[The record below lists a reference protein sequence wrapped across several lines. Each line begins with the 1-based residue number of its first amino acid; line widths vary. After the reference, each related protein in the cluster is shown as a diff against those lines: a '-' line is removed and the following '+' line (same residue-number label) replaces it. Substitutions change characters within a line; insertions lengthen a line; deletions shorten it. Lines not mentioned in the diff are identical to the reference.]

1 MSILFLALRVLGVV
15 LLAVLALAAVAML
28 LPAGLD
34 IRWRR
39 GGPLEVW
46 LTAGPLRRKFFPF
59 PEETPPGGKKNA
71 AKVPDAAPSAAP
83 KAPEPAEKSG
93 GGPPPEVPPA
103 PEPPQ
108 AETAAPA
115 KPAAASPEE
124 EFEAMLGKLMS
135 DPMRHVRRG
144 QQWAKGPGRFL
155 LARLRVRHRMHRLDG
170 DGAGCGRHRGD
181 LRRADGRLQHRLGD
195 PAGSCGRQSRRAAPG
210 TGFYRRARRRTLFC
224 LPNHGKNVYNSSN
237 GAADHAG
244 RRQTEGG
251 AGAAQGSR
259 QQISR
264 PIKIPDIFPE

>member
-59 PEETPPGGKKNA
+59 PAETPPGGKKNA
-71 AKVPDAAPSAAP
+71 P
-83 KAPEPAEKSG
+83 KAPAPAEKSG

-115 KPAAASPEE
+115 KPAASSPEE

-155 LARLRVRHRMHRLDG
+155 LARLRVRHLRIVWTVTEQDAAATAVTYGALMAACNTAWAILRDHVDAKADELRLEPDFTGERAAERCFACQITARMYIIVATALLTMQ
-170 DGAGCGRHRGD
+170 A
-181 LRRADGRLQHRLGD
+181 A
-195 PAGSCGRQSRRAAPG
+195 AKRRAA
-210 TGFYRRARRRTLFC
+210 RARRRAS
-224 LPNHGKNVYNSSN
+224 G
-237 GAADHAG
+237 GRQAG
-244 RRQTEGG
+244 
-251 AGAAQGSR
+251 
-259 QQISR
+259 
-264 PIKIPDIFPE
+264 P

>member
-28 LPAGLD
+28 LLAGLD

-59 PEETPPGGKKNA
+59 
-71 AKVPDAAPSAAP
+71 
-83 KAPEPAEKSG
+83 PEPAEKSG

-155 LARLRVRHRMHRLDG
+155 LARLRVRHLRIVWTVTEQDAAATAVTYGALMAACNTAWAILRDHVDAKADELRLEPDFTGERAAERCFACQITARMYIIVATALLTMQ
-170 DGAGCGRHRGD
+170 A
-181 LRRADGRLQHRLGD
+181 A
-195 PAGSCGRQSRRAAPG
+195 AKRRAA
-210 TGFYRRARRRTLFC
+210 RARRRD
-224 LPNHGKNVYNSSN
+224 P
-237 GAADHAG
+237 
-244 RRQTEGG
+244 
-251 AGAAQGSR
+251 GSR
-259 QQISR
+259 
-264 PIKIPDIFPE
+264 

>member
-71 AKVPDAAPSAAP
+71 AKMPDAAPPAAP
-83 KAPEPAEKSG
+83 KAPAPAEKSG

-115 KPAAASPEE
+115 KPAASSPEE

-155 LARLRVRHRMHRLDG
+155 LARLRVRHLRIVWTVTEQDAAATAVTYGALMAACNTAWAILRDHVDAKADELRLEPDFTGERAAERCFACQITARMYIIVATALLTMQ
-170 DGAGCGRHRGD
+170 A
-181 LRRADGRLQHRLGD
+181 A
-195 PAGSCGRQSRRAAPG
+195 AKRRAA
-210 TGFYRRARRRTLFC
+210 RARRRAS
-224 LPNHGKNVYNSSN
+224 G
-237 GAADHAG
+237 GRQAG
-244 RRQTEGG
+244 
-251 AGAAQGSR
+251 
-259 QQISR
+259 
-264 PIKIPDIFPE
+264 P

>member
-15 LLAVLALAAVAML
+15 LLALAAVAML

-59 PEETPPGGKKNA
+59 PEETPPGGKKGA
-71 AKVPDAAPSAAP
+71 AKMPDAAPPAAP
-83 KAPEPAEKSG
+83 KAPAPAEKSG

-115 KPAAASPEE
+115 KPAASSPEE

-155 LARLRVRHRMHRLDG
+155 LARLRVRHLRIVWTVTEQDAAATAVTYGALMAACNTAWAILRDHVDAKADELRLEPDFTGERAAERCFACQITARMYIIVVTALLTMQ
-170 DGAGCGRHRGD
+170 A
-181 LRRADGRLQHRLGD
+181 A
-195 PAGSCGRQSRRAAPG
+195 AKRRAA
-210 TGFYRRARRRTLFC
+210 RARRRD
-224 LPNHGKNVYNSSN
+224 PG
-237 GAADHAG
+237 G
-244 RRQTEGG
+244 R
-251 AGAAQGSR
+251 
-259 QQISR
+259 
-264 PIKIPDIFPE
+264 

>member
-59 PEETPPGGKKNA
+59 PEETPPGGKKGA
-71 AKVPDAAPSAAP
+71 AKMPDAAPSAAP
-83 KAPEPAEKSG
+83 KAPAPAEKSG

-155 LARLRVRHRMHRLDG
+155 LARLRVRHLRIVWTVTEQDAAATAVTYGALMAACNTAWAILRDHVDAKADELRLEPDFTGERAAERCFACQITARMYIIVATALLTMQ
-170 DGAGCGRHRGD
+170 A
-181 LRRADGRLQHRLGD
+181 A
-195 PAGSCGRQSRRAAPG
+195 AKRRAA
-210 TGFYRRARRRTLFC
+210 RARRRD
-224 LPNHGKNVYNSSN
+224 P
-237 GAADHAG
+237 
-244 RRQTEGG
+244 
-251 AGAAQGSR
+251 GSR
-259 QQISR
+259 LAV
-264 PIKIPDIFPE
+264 P

>member
-71 AKVPDAAPSAAP
+71 P
-83 KAPEPAEKSG
+83 KAPVPAEKSG

-103 PEPPQ
+103 PEPPR

-115 KPAAASPEE
+115 KPAASSPEE

-144 QQWAKGPGRFL
+144 QQWAQGPGRFL
-155 LARLRVRHRMHRLDG
+155 LARLRVRHLRIVWTVTEQDAAATAVTYGALMAACNTAWAILRDHVDAKADELRLEPDFTGERAAERCFACQITARMYIIVTTALLTMQ
-170 DGAGCGRHRGD
+170 A
-181 LRRADGRLQHRLGD
+181 A
-195 PAGSCGRQSRRAAPG
+195 AKRRAA
-210 TGFYRRARRRTLFC
+210 RARRRAS
-224 LPNHGKNVYNSSN
+224 G
-237 GAADHAG
+237 GRQAG
-244 RRQTEGG
+244 
-251 AGAAQGSR
+251 
-259 QQISR
+259 
-264 PIKIPDIFPE
+264 P